1 MFDTS
6 RRLNEK
12 DLLNNDKLA
21 KALIAV
27 IEEVQLLAKE
37 VQELRVDVDKLIENN
52 K

>member
-12 DLLNNDKLA
+12 DLLNNAKLI
-21 KALIAV
+21 KALLAV